1 MKSFATC
8 TTCGDDFPM
17 GRYDL
22 GYNTCLQCGEFAAKK
37 YASTHFTVAIPYS
50 KGAYQVVSVEDLKTT
65 NPKR

>member
-1 MKSFATC
+1 MASC
-8 TTCGDDFPM
+8 NQCGDHIPL
-17 GRYDL
+17 GRFNL